1 MNMQKIYSVFK
12 CHIPSINGG
21 ELPEKFED
29 LPESDQHDIRD
40 LYRAFILH
48 WVDNE
53 FKAALHDDERVQEAA
68 RMLVL
73 AFKAKQDTAIES
85 LKMCIGTFV
94 LRASDHPCVEE
105 GKKMAAEIRKTFEK
119 LLRNG

>member
-1 MNMQKIYSVFK
+1 MKVLVGCECSGTV
-12 CHIPSINGG
+12 
-21 ELPEKFED
+21 
-29 LPESDQHDIRD
+29 RD
-40 LYRAFILH
+40 AFIALGH
-48 WVDNE
+48 E

-73 AFKAKQDTAIES
+73 AFKAKQDSAIES

-105 GKKMAAEIRKTFEK
+105 GNKMAAEIRKTIEE
-119 LLRNG
+119 LLKNG